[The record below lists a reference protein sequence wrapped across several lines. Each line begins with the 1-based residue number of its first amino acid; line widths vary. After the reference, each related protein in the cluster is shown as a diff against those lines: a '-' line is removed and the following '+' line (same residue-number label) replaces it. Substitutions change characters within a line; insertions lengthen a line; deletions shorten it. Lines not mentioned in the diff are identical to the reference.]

1 MNYNSTAQVVS
12 QLGQKLSTQQPT
24 QSQTNLSI
32 IQLQRTKEISDKDL
46 DYPEFIARHREITG
60 KKATAPIVH
69 QELSKCMK
77 VSVES
82 SITND
87 LKHLSQDSKKDRIAP
102 LLIREQTGPRGA
114 FEHELADGLTLQDI
128 IDEKQRRQLPL
139 LKLFDV
145 ARNSTQELESS
156 REKVE
161 IDDDSQITNE
171 DQEDPWLTDNST
183 DNSQETNENLQNS
196 AITNQQTEN
205 LRPEEETE
213 TEADNKTENSQN
225 TNLTNDSYLAQEI
238 ANLSKVVGRLIQ
250 EIKLLKVEN
259 ETLKVDN
266 QHLRQEFQ
274 QKLSELESKL
284 NQPGPSTSVEI
295 MLDELLSSN
304 ISTNGKNGVAH

>member
-1 MNYNSTAQVVS
+1 MDYNSTAQVVS

-24 QSQTNLSI
+24 QIQTNLSI
-32 IQLQRTKEISDKDL
+32 IQLQRKEISDKDL
-46 DYPEFIARHREITG
+46 DYLEFIARHQETTG
-60 KKATAPIVH
+60 TKATSPIVH
-69 QELSKCMK
+69 QQLSRYRN
-77 VSVES
+77 VSKES
-82 SITND
+82 SVTND
-87 LKHLSQDSKKDRIAP
+87 LRDLSQNNRKNLIAP

-114 FEHELADGLTLQDI
+114 FEYELTDELTLQDI
-128 IDEKQRRQLPL
+128 VNEKQRRQLPL

-156 REKVE
+156 GENVE
-161 IDDDSQITNE
+161 IDDDPQITNE
-171 DQEDPWLTDNST
+171 DQEDAWLTDNST
-183 DNSQETNENLQNS
+183 DNSHETNENLQNS

-238 ANLSKVVGRLIQ
+238 ANLSTVVGRLIQ

-259 ETLKVDN
+259 ETLKADN

-284 NQPGPSTSVEI
+284 NQPRPSTSVEI
-295 MLDELLSSN
+295 MLDELLSSKM
-304 ISTNGKNGVAH
+304 STNGKNGVAH